1 MTKLEDVLPLT
12 PLQEGMFFH
21 AAYDD
26 DGVDVYQAQ
35 CVLALAGRLEP
46 EVLCGAA
53 ASLVRR
59 YPVLRSGFRLRK
71 TGEPIQVIYREV
83 PLNWSE
89 VDLSDLDAETR
100 DRRLGELVAAD
111 WVARFDLG
119 RPPLLRFT
127 LVKLAADEY
136 RLVLTNHHILV
147 DGWSLAVL
155 IDDLFALYAS
165 GGDPTGLPSV
175 TPYRDFLAW
184 MSEQDSAA
192 SSRAWQ
198 VALAG
203 VNRPTLV
210 APDAVL
216 GSEFPV
222 RLDIR
227 PDPEVG
233 TQLRQLVQSTGLTAN
248 TLVQAAWASVLAAIT
263 GRDDVVFGT
272 LVSGRPPEID
282 GVQKMVGMFINTV
295 PVRVRLRP
303 EASVADNLARL
314 ADEQSRLMAHQHLRL
329 TDVTRLTGLATLFDT
344 FVVFENYPVDTSARQ
359 IAPDVRLTEIT
370 GDDAAHYPLRLV
382 VRLTGERLQV
392 VLEYRRDLFDDAAA
406 HWVADAFTDSLR
418 RLIQAGERPLGRPVI
433 LADADRTTL
442 FGDLLAGSGSALTEE
457 AATPARRFR
466 DPREEILCGLA
477 ADVLRRDRV
486 LPDEN
491 FFAIGGHSLSAIQL
505 LSRTRAVF
513 GVELPVRTVFEA
525 PTVAALVARLDDAGM
540 ARPALRRMVR
550 PERIPL
556 SFAQQR
562 LWFSYQLEG
571 PSATY
576 NLPMSMRLTGEL
588 DRTALVAA
596 LGDVVGRHESLR
608 TLFVEV
614 DGMPYQRVLPQAQA
628 RPVVEFVEVAAD
640 ELAGTMLRAATTRF
654 DLANELPMRVWLF
667 ATGRNKHVLLM
678 LTHHIASDGWSAGP
692 LGRDLVAAY
701 TARRAGRRPDW
712 PELSVQY
719 ADYTLWQRE
728 LLGSE
733 SDPRSLVSTQL
744 EFWRHNLADLPSQLE
759 LPTDRPRPATPSHR
773 GDAVAFEVDAAVHR
787 GLTELARASQSS
799 MFMVVHAA
807 TAALLTCLGAGTD
820 VRLCTVVAGRND
832 QVLEEL
838 VGFFVNTLVLRTDT
852 SGDPGFRDLVGRVRK
867 ADLAAFAHQD
877 VPFQRVVAMANP
889 TRSAAQHSLFQVM
902 LVFQNNAGPTLDMPG
917 LKVAAEDFGIG
928 VSRIDLS
935 FSVAER
941 FADGTPNGI
950 HGTLDY
956 AMDLFDA
963 DTAQAIAD
971 RLARLLAQVADN
983 PDIHLGAL
991 GLLSTAERG
1000 QLVAAGED
1008 VRGEPQAT
1016 LPALFTAQAEKTP
1029 DRPAVE
1035 DGGVVVGYA
1044 ELDARANRL
1053 AHYLIGLGVGPEQV
1067 VALDLR
1073 RSVEFVVAVL
1083 AVTKAGAAYAPVD
1096 PDDPAARSDHLL
1108 ADLAPTVV
1116 LTTRSVDGPAPGGAK
1131 VVELD
1136 DLDLTGLPATEPT
1149 DADRTAPLSPAH
1161 PAYVI
1166 YTSGTTGS
1174 PRGVVITHAGLSGLA
1189 ANQREH
1195 YRITSES
1202 RVLQFVS
1209 PGFDVSIA
1217 ELTLALL
1224 SGACLV
1230 VPPRRLAGADLADEL
1245 DRLRITHVHVPPSV
1259 MLGVP
1264 TVPLPH
1270 LRAWITGA
1278 EPCPEKLI
1286 DHWSQDRLVVNA
1298 YGPAEATV
1306 DVAFAQCRPG
1316 DRTVGIGRPIRGVR
1330 TYVLDSALRPVPP
1343 GVTGELYVAGAGLA
1357 RGYHGKPALT
1367 AERFVANPFGPPGAR
1382 LYRTGDL
1389 ARWRRDGGPAATGWR
1404 LELAGRADNQVKIR
1418 GFRVELGEIEAAL
1431 GGHDRVVAAAAVVRE
1446 DRPGDRRLIAY
1457 VVPTGGPVS
1466 TGELRAHLV
1475 GRLPE
1480 YMVPSAFVTLD
1491 ALPVTPN
1498 GKLDPLRLPAP
1509 PPEARSR
1516 RQAPR
1521 SLREY
1526 VLCRL
1531 FAEVLGVPEAAPE
1544 DDFFELGGN
1553 PQLCAR
1559 LAARIRSVLGVD
1571 LSVRAVSDAPTP
1583 AGVDALLD
1591 EAGSELDPFARVLP
1605 LRAEGDLPPVFCL
1618 PQNTGMS
1625 WRYVN
1630 LLSALNPR
1638 VPVYAIQSRGLT
1650 GDGPLSTDLAEI
1662 AAELADVIR
1671 GVRQEGPYHLLGW
1684 SFGGNLV
1691 QPVAVQLQQA
1701 GQRVG
1706 LVGIMDSYPSDDP
1719 ESRVPPEDHP
1729 MMSAMVAGYAKFYD
1743 GVDDVRTAT
1752 DPAALRAQCLSYLGR
1767 GTSELRFLTVAQRS
1781 RILDVMLGNVQALLL
1796 DEEPDRYTGDVL
1808 LTAALRDR
1816 QPWMTPESW
1825 KSRVDGSIR
1834 VVEVDCRHHELMD
1847 PGPVAEVC
1855 AALDPILA
1863 EE

>member
-35 CVLALAGRLEP
+35 GVLALAGRLDP
-46 EVLCGAA
+46 EVLRAAA
-53 ASLVRR
+53 ASLIRR

-83 PLNWSE
+83 PLNWTE
-89 VDLSDLDAETR
+89 VDLSDLDAEER
-100 DRRLGELVAAD
+100 DAKLRELVAAD

-127 LVKLAADEY
+127 LVKLADEEY

-155 IDDLFALYAS
+155 IDDLFALYAG
-165 GGDPTGLPSV
+165 GGDATGLPAV
-175 TPYRDFLAW
+175 TPYRDFVTW
-184 MSEQDSAA
+184 MSGQDTAA
-192 SSRAWQ
+192 STQAWQ

-203 VNRPTLV
+203 VDRPTLV
-210 APDAVL
+210 APDAEL
-216 GSEFPV
+216 GSELPAQV
-222 RLDIR
+222 DIR
-227 PDPEVG
+227 PDAEVG

-263 GRDDVVFGT
+263 DRDDVVFGT

-329 TDVTRLTGLATLFDT
+329 TDVTRLTGLSTLFDT
-344 FVVFENYPVDTSARQ
+344 FVVFENYPVDTSARE
-359 IAPDVRLTEIT
+359 IAPGVRLTEIT

-382 VRLTGERLQV
+382 VRLTGERLQI
-392 VLEYRRDLFDDAAA
+392 VLEYRHDLFGEAAVR
-406 HWVADAFTDSLR
+406 WVADAFSDALR
-418 RLIQAGERPLGRPVI
+418 GLIQAGERPLGRAVA
-433 LADADRTTL
+433 LADADRATL
-442 FGDLLAGSGSALTEE
+442 FGDLLAGSVPAPADALV
-457 AATPARRFR
+457 RRLR
-466 DPREEILCGLA
+466 DPREEILCGLM

-491 FFAIGGHSLSAIQL
+491 FFDIGGHSLSAIQL

-540 ARPALRRMVR
+540 ARPPLRRTAR
-550 PERIPL
+550 PDRVPL

-562 LWFSYQLEG
+562 LWFSFQMEG

-588 DRTALVAA
+588 DRAALVAA

-614 DGMPYQRVLPQAQA
+614 DGSPYQKVLPQAMA
-628 RPVVEFVEVAAD
+628 RPVVEFVEVTAD
-640 ELAGTMLRAATTRF
+640 ELPAAMLRAATTTF
-654 DLANELPMRVWLF
+654 DLTTELPVRAWLF
-667 ATGRNKHVLLM
+667 ATGPDEHVLLM

-712 PELSVQY
+712 QDLPVHY

-744 EFWRHNLADLPSQLE
+744 EFWRDNLAELPSQLE
-759 LPTDRPRPATPSHR
+759 LPTDRPRPATPSNR
-773 GDAVAFEVDAAVHR
+773 GDVVSFEVDAAAHR
-787 GLTELARASQSS
+787 GLADLARASQSS

-807 TAALLTCLGAGTD
+807 TAALLTHLGAGTD
-820 VRLCTVVAGRND
+820 VRLCTVVAGRSD
-832 QVLEEL
+832 QVLEDL

-852 SGDPGFRDLVGRVRK
+852 SGEPSFRDLVGRVRK

-889 TRSAAQHSLFQVM
+889 TRSAAQHHSLFQVM
-902 LVFQNNAGPTLDMPG
+902 LVFQNNAGPTLDMPD
-917 LKVAAEDFGIG
+917 LKVAAEDFSIG
-928 VSRIDLS
+928 ASRIDLS
-935 FSVAER
+935 FSVGER
-941 FADGTPNGI
+941 FTDGAPDGI

-956 AMDLFDA
+956 ALDLFDA

-971 RLARLLAQVADN
+971 RLGRLLAQVAGD
-983 PDIHLGAL
+983 PDLRLGAL
-991 GLLSTAERG
+991 DLLSATERAE
-1000 QLVAAGED
+1000 LVAAD
-1008 VRGEPQAT
+1008 VSTEPQAT
-1016 LPALFTAQAEKTP
+1016 LPALFAAQAGKTP

-1035 DGGVVVGYA
+1035 AGGVAVSYA

-1053 AHYLIGLGVGPEQV
+1053 AHHLIGQGVGPEQV
-1067 VALDLR
+1067 VALDLP
-1073 RSVEFVVAVL
+1073 RSAEFVVAAL
-1083 AVTKAGAAYAPVD
+1083 AVTKAGAAYARA
-1096 PDDPAARSDHLL
+1096 DDLPAG
-1108 ADLAPTVV
+1108 LAPAVV
-1116 LTTRSVDGPAPGGAK
+1116 LTGG
-1131 VVELD
+1131 
-1136 DLDLTGLPATEPT
+1136 LDLTGLPGTEPT
-1149 DADRTAPLSPAH
+1149 DADRTAPLSPDH
-1161 PAYVI
+1161 PAYVVR
-1166 YTSGTTGS
+1166 TSAAT
-1174 PRGVVITHAGLSGLA
+1174 VVTHAGLSGLA

-1195 YRITSES
+1195 YQVTPES
-1202 RVLQFVS
+1202 RVLGYDLSV
-1209 PGFDVSIA
+1209 A

-1230 VPPRRLAGADLADEL
+1230 VPPDRPTGAELASEL
-1245 DRLRITHVHVPPSV
+1245 DRLRITHAQVPPAV
-1259 MLGVP
+1259 LLGVP
-1264 TVPLPH
+1264 AVPLPH

-1278 EPCPEKLI
+1278 EPYLEKLA
-1286 DHWSQDRLVVNA
+1286 DRWSQDRLVVNA

-1306 DVAFAQCRPG
+1306 DVTFAQRQPG
-1316 DRTVGIGRPIRGVR
+1316 AS
-1330 TYVLDSALRPVPP
+1330 TYVLDAALRPVPP
-1343 GVTGELYVAGAGLA
+1343 GVTGELYVAGTGLA
-1357 RGYHGKPALT
+1357 RGYHGRPALT
-1367 AERFVANPFGPPGAR
+1367 AERFVANPFGTPGAR

-1389 ARWRRDGGPAATGWR
+1389 ARWRRDAGEWR
-1404 LELAGRADNQVKIR
+1404 LELVGRADDQV
-1418 GFRVELGEIEAAL
+1418 VEAAL
-1431 GGHDRVVAAAAVVRE
+1431 RGHERLAAAAVVVRE
-1446 DRPGDRRLIAY
+1446 DQRLVAY
-1457 VVPTGGPVS
+1457 VVPGGEPVS
-1466 TGELRAHLV
+1466 AGELREYLS
-1475 GRLPE
+1475 GQLPE
-1480 YMVPSAFVTLD
+1480 HMVPSAFVTLD
-1491 ALPVTPN
+1491 ALPLTPG
-1498 GKLDPLRLPAP
+1498 GKLDTARL
-1509 PPEARSR
+1509 PEARSR
-1516 RQAPR
+1516 RQAPKT
-1521 SLREY
+1521 LREY

-1531 FAEVLGVPEAAPE
+1531 FAEVLGLPETAPE
-1544 DDFFELGGN
+1544 DDFFELGGT
-1553 PQLCAR
+1553 PQLAAR
-1559 LAARIRSVLGVD
+1559 LAARLRSVLGVELSARD
-1571 LSVRAVSDAPTP
+1571 LSGAPTP

-1630 LLSALNPR
+1630 LLSALDPR
-1638 VPVYAIQSRGLT
+1638 VPVYAIQSQGLT
-1650 GDGPLSTDLAEI
+1650 GDGPQTNDLAEI
-1662 AAELADVIR
+1662 AAELAEVIR
-1671 GVRQEGPYHLLGW
+1671 GVRPEGPYHLLGW

-1691 QPVAVQLQQA
+1691 QPVAVQLQRA
-1701 GQRVG
+1701 GQEVG

-1719 ESRVPPEDHP
+1719 ESRVPPEDMP
-1729 MMSAMVAGYAKFYD
+1729 MMTAMVAGYAKFYD
-1743 GVDDVRTAT
+1743 GVDDVKTAT

-1767 GTSELRFLTVAQRS
+1767 GTSELRFLTVEQRS
-1781 RILDVMLGNVQALLL
+1781 RILDVMLSNVQALLL

-1808 LTAALRDR
+1808 LIAALRDL

-1825 KSRVDGSIR
+1825 KSRVDGSIQ
-1834 VVEVDCRHHELMD
+1834 VVEIDCRHHELMD

-1855 AALDPILA
+1855 AALALG
-1863 EE
+1863 

>member
-1 MTKLEDVLPLT
+1 VTKLEDVLPLT

-21 AAYDD
+21 ASYDD

-46 EVLCGAA
+46 EVLRTAA

-83 PLNWSE
+83 PLAWSE
-89 VDLSDLDAETR
+89 VDLSTLGADER
-100 DRRLGELVAAD
+100 DKELGELLATD

-127 LVKLAADEY
+127 LVKIAADDY
-136 RLVLTNHHILV
+136 RLVMTNHHILI
-147 DGWSLAVL
+147 DGWSLAVM

-165 GGDPTGLPSV
+165 GGDPAGLPKV
-175 TPYRDFLAW
+175 TPYRDFVTW
-184 MSEQDSAA
+184 MSKQDSAA
-192 SSRAWQ
+192 SLRVWQ

-203 VNRPTLV
+203 VDQPTLV

-216 GSEFPV
+216 GSELPARTDV
-222 RLDIR
+222 EV
-227 PDPEVG
+227 DPELG
-233 TQLRQLVQSTGLTAN
+233 AQLKQLVQSTGLTAN
-248 TLVQAAWASVLAAIT
+248 VLVQAAWASVLAAIT

-282 GVQKMVGMFINTV
+282 GVRTMVGMFINTV

-303 EASVADNLARL
+303 EASAADNLARL

-344 FVVFENYPVDTSARQ
+344 FVVFENYPVDLSARE
-359 IAPDVRLTEIT
+359 IAPDVRLTKIT
-370 GDDAAHYPLRLV
+370 GDDAAHYPFRLV

-406 HWVADAFTDSLR
+406 QWVADAFAGALRSL
-418 RLIQAGERPLGRPVI
+418 IHAADTPLGRPVT
-433 LADADRTTL
+433 LSEADRVTL
-442 FGDLLAGSGSALTEE
+442 FGDLLAGFVPEALTDD
-457 AATPARRFR
+457 APAPARRIR
-466 DPREEILCGLA
+466 DPREEILCGLV

-486 LPDEN
+486 EPDEN
-491 FFAIGGHSLSAIQL
+491 FFAIGGHSLSAIRL
-505 LSRTRAVF
+505 LSRMRAVF
-513 GVELPVRTVFEA
+513 GVELPVRAIFEA
-525 PTVAALVARLDDAGM
+525 PTVAGLVARLDGAGL
-540 ARPALRRMVR
+540 ARPALRRGTR
-550 PERIPL
+550 PARIPL

-562 LWFSYQLEG
+562 LWFTQQLEG

-576 NLPMSMRLTGEL
+576 NLPMSVRLTGEL
-588 DRTALVAA
+588 DRAALEAA

-614 DGMPYQRVLPQAQA
+614 DGMPYQRVLPPAQA
-628 RPVVEFVEVAAD
+628 CPVFEFVEVAGD
-640 ELAGTMLRAATTRF
+640 ELADTMLRAATTTF
-654 DLANELPMRVWLF
+654 DLATELPVRAWLF
-667 ATGRNKHVLLM
+667 ATGPREHVLLM

-712 PELSVQY
+712 PELPVHY

-733 SDPRSLVSTQL
+733 SDPDSLVSTQL
-744 EFWRHNLADLPSQLE
+744 EFWRHTLADLPSQLE
-759 LPTDRPRPATPSHR
+759 LPIDRPRPATPSHR
-773 GDAVAFEVDAAVHR
+773 GDVVTFEVDAAVHR
-787 GLTELARASQSS
+787 GLADLARASQSS

-807 TAALLTCLGAGTD
+807 IAALLTWLGAGTD
-820 VRLCTVVAGRND
+820 VRLCTTVAGRND
-832 QVLEEL
+832 QVLEDL
-838 VGFFVNTLVLRTDT
+838 VGFFVNILVLRTDT
-852 SGDPGFRDLVGRVRK
+852 SGEPSFRDLVGRVRQ

-889 TRSAAQHSLFQVM
+889 TRSATAHALYQVM

-917 LKVAAEDFGIG
+917 LSMAAEDFGIG
-928 VSRIDLS
+928 AARIDLS

-941 FADGTPNGI
+941 FADGAPNGI
-950 HGTLDY
+950 HGMLDY
-956 AMDLFDA
+956 ATDLFDA

-983 PDIHLGAL
+983 PDIHLGGL
-991 GLLSTAERG
+991 DLLSATERG
-1000 QLVAAGED
+1000 QLVATGED
-1008 VRGEPQAT
+1008 MEAEPPAT
-1016 LPALFTAQAEKTP
+1016 LPALFTAQAERTP

-1035 DGGVVVGYA
+1035 DGGVTVSYA

-1053 AHYLIGLGVGPEQV
+1053 AHHLIGLGVGPEQV
-1067 VALDLR
+1067 VALALR
-1073 RSVEFVVAVL
+1073 RSAEFVVAVL

-1096 PDDPAARSDHLL
+1096 LDDTAVRVDHLL

-1116 LTTRSVDGPAPGGAK
+1116 LTTRSVGGLPAGGGK

-1149 DADRTAPLSPAH
+1149 DADRSAPLRPAH

-1166 YTSGTTGS
+1166 HTSGTTGS
-1174 PRGVVITHAGLSGLA
+1174 SRGVVVTHAGLSGLA
-1189 ANQREH
+1189 ANQRAH
-1195 YRITSES
+1195 YEITPES

-1209 PGFDVSIA
+1209 LGFDVSVA

-1230 VPPRRLAGADLADEL
+1230 VPQRRLAGADLAGEL

-1264 TVPLPH
+1264 RVPLPH
-1270 LRAWITGA
+1270 LEAWITGA

-1286 DHWSQDRLVVNA
+1286 DHWSRDRLVVNA
-1298 YGPAEATV
+1298 YGAAEATV
-1306 DVAFAQCRPG
+1306 DVTFTQHRPG
-1316 DRTVGIGRPIRGVR
+1316 DRSPGIGRPIRGAR
-1330 TYVLDSALRPVPP
+1330 TYVLDAALRPVPP
-1343 GVTGELYVAGAGLA
+1343 GVTGELYVAGSGLA
-1357 RGYHGKPALT
+1357 RGYLGRPALT
-1367 AERFVANPFGPPGAR
+1367 AERFVANPFGPAGTR

-1389 ARWRRDGGPAATGWR
+1389 ARWRRDVGSAATRWR
-1404 LELAGRADNQVKIR
+1404 LDLVGRADNQVKIR
-1418 GFRVELGEIEAAL
+1418 GFRVELGEVEAVL
-1431 GGHDRVVAAAAVVRE
+1431 RGHDRVAAAAAVVRE
-1446 DRPGDRRLIAY
+1446 DRRLVAY
-1457 VVPTGGPVS
+1457 VVPAGEPAPE
-1466 TGELRAHLV
+1466 GELRGYLA

-1480 YMVPSAFVTLD
+1480 YMVPTVFVTL
-1491 ALPVTPN
+1491 AELPLTPN
-1498 GKLDPLRLPAP
+1498 GKVDPARLPAP
-1509 PPEARSR
+1509 RPEARPR

-1531 FAEVLGVPEAAPE
+1531 FAEVLGVLETAPE

-1559 LAARIRSVLGVD
+1559 LAARVRSALGGD
-1571 LSVRAVSDAPTP
+1571 LTVRAVSDAPTP

-1591 EAGSELDPFARVLP
+1591 NAGSELDTFGRILP
-1605 LRAEGDLPPVFCL
+1605 LRAQGDLPPVFCL

-1638 VPVYAIQSRGLT
+1638 VPVYAIQSQGLT
-1650 GDGPLSTDLAEI
+1650 GDGPLPTSLVEI
-1662 AAELADVIR
+1662 AAELADIIR
-1671 GVRQEGPYHLLGW
+1671 GVRPEGPYHLIGW

-1706 LVGIMDSYPSDDP
+1706 LVGIIDSYPSDDP
-1719 ESRVPPEDHP
+1719 ESRVPPDHHA

-1743 GVDDVRTAT
+1743 GIDDVQTAA
-1752 DPAALRAQCLSYLGR
+1752 DLAALRAQCLSYLGR

-1781 RILDVMLGNVQALLL
+1781 RILDIMLSNVQALLL
-1796 DEEPDRYTGDVL
+1796 EEEPARYAGDVL
-1808 LTAALRDR
+1808 LVTARRDR
-1816 QPWMTPESW
+1816 KPWMTPESW

-1834 VVEVDCRHHELMD
+1834 VTEVDCRHHELMD

-1855 AALDPILA
+1855 AALTPILT

>member
-46 EVLCGAA
+46 EVLRSAA

-71 TGEPIQVIYREV
+71 TGEPIQVVYREV

-89 VDLSDLDAETR
+89 VDLSDLDAEVR

-175 TPYRDFLAW
+175 TPYRNFLTW
-184 MSEQDSAA
+184 MSGQDSAA

-203 VNRPTLV
+203 VDRPTLV

-216 GSEFPV
+216 GSELPAW
-222 RLDIR
+222 LDVR

-263 GRDDVVFGT
+263 GRDDVMFGT

-303 EASVADNLARL
+303 EVSVADNLARL

-329 TDVTRLTGLATLFDT
+329 TDVTRQTGLATLFDT
-344 FVVFENYPVDTSARQ
+344 FVVFENYPLDTSARQ
-359 IAPDVRLTEIT
+359 VAPGVRLTEIT
-370 GDDAAHYPLRLV
+370 GDDAAHYPLRLM

-392 VLEYRRDLFDDAAA
+392 VLEYRQDLFDDAAA
-406 HWVADAFTDSLR
+406 HWVADAFTDALR
-418 RLIQAGERPLGRPVI
+418 CLIQAGERPLGRPVT
-433 LADADRTTL
+433 LADADRVTL
-442 FGDLLAGSGSALTEE
+442 FGDLLAGSAPALTDD
-457 AATPARRFR
+457 AATPARRLR

-540 ARPALRRMVR
+540 ARPALRRTAR
-550 PERIPL
+550 PDRIPL

-562 LWFSYQLEG
+562 LWFTCQLEG

-588 DRTALVAA
+588 DRAALVAA

-640 ELAGTMLRAATTRF
+640 ELADTMLRAATTRF
-654 DLANELPMRVWLF
+654 DLATELPVRAWLF
-667 ATGRNKHVLLM
+667 ATGRHEHVLLM

-712 PELSVQY
+712 PDLPVQY

-744 EFWRHNLADLPSQLE
+744 EFWRHNLAGLPSQLD

-773 GDAVAFEVDAAVHR
+773 GDVVAFEVDAAVHR
-787 GLTELARASQSS
+787 GLADLARASQSS

-807 TAALLTCLGAGTD
+807 TAALLTWLGAGTD
-820 VRLCTVVAGRND
+820 VRLCTVAAGRND
-832 QVLEEL
+832 QVLEDL

-852 SGDPGFRDLVGRVRK
+852 SGEPSFRDLVGRVRK

-889 TRSAAQHSLFQVM
+889 TRSAARHSLFQVM

-917 LKVAAEDFGIG
+917 LKVAAEDFDIG
-928 VSRIDLS
+928 ASRIDLS

-941 FADGTPNGI
+941 FADGAPNGI

-971 RLARLLAQVADN
+971 RLARLLAQVAGN

-991 GLLSTAERG
+991 DLLSAKERG

-1008 VRGEPQAT
+1008 VKVEPQAT

-1035 DGGVVVGYA
+1035 DGGAAVGYA

-1067 VALDLR
+1067 VALALR

-1096 PDDPAARSDHLL
+1096 PDDPAARSDYLL

-1116 LTTRSVDGPAPGGAK
+1116 LTTRSIDGPTPGGAK

-1174 PRGVVITHAGLSGLA
+1174 PRGVVVTHAGLPGLA

-1195 YRITSES
+1195 YRITPES

-1209 PGFDVSIA
+1209 PGFGVSVA

-1230 VPPRRLAGADLADEL
+1230 VPPRRPAGADLAGEL

-1306 DVAFAQCRPG
+1306 DVTFAQCRPG
-1316 DRTVGIGRPIRGVR
+1316 DRTVGIGRPIHGVR

-1357 RGYHGKPALT
+1357 RGYHGRPALT

-1389 ARWRRDGGPAATGWR
+1389 ARWRRDVGPAATGWR
-1404 LELAGRADNQVKIR
+1404 LDLVGRADNQ
-1418 GFRVELGEIEAAL
+1418 A
-1431 GGHDRVVAAAAVVRE
+1431 
-1446 DRPGDRRLIAY
+1446 
-1457 VVPTGGPVS
+1457 
-1466 TGELRAHLV
+1466 
-1475 GRLPE
+1475 
-1480 YMVPSAFVTLD
+1480 
-1491 ALPVTPN
+1491 
-1498 GKLDPLRLPAP
+1498 RLPAP

-1531 FAEVLGVPEAAPE
+1531 FAEVLGVSETTPE

-1553 PQLCAR
+1553 PQLCVR
-1559 LAARIRSVLGVD
+1559 LAAQIRSVLGVD

-1591 EAGSELDPFARVLP
+1591 DAGSELDPFARVLP

-1638 VPVYAIQSRGLT
+1638 VPVYAIQSQGLT
-1650 GDGPLSTDLAEI
+1650 GDGPLPTDLAEL

-1671 GVRQEGPYHLLGW
+1671 SVRPEGPYHLLGW

-1691 QPVAVQLQQA
+1691 QPVAVQLQRA

-1719 ESRVPPEDHP
+1719 ESRVPPQDHP

-1743 GVDDVRTAT
+1743 GIDDVQTAT
-1752 DPAALRAQCLSYLGR
+1752 DPAALRVQCLSYLGR

-1781 RILDVMLGNVQALLL
+1781 RILDVMLSNVQALLL

-1808 LTAALRDR
+1808 LIAALRDR

-1825 KSRVDGSIR
+1825 KSRVDGSIQ
-1834 VVEVDCRHHELMD
+1834 VIEVDCRHHELMD

-1855 AALDPILA
+1855 AALAPILA

>member
-1 MTKLEDVLPLT
+1 MTKLEDILPLT

-35 CVLALAGRLEP
+35 AVLALAGRLNP
-46 EVLCGAA
+46 EVLRDAA
-53 ASLVRR
+53 AALVRR
-59 YPVLRSGFRLRK
+59 YPVLRSGFRQRK

-89 VDLSDLDAETR
+89 MDLSDLEAEER
-100 DRRLGELVAAD
+100 DLRLSELVAAD

-119 RPPLLRFT
+119 RPPLMRFT

-155 IDDLFALYAS
+155 IDDLFTLYAS
-165 GGDPTGLPSV
+165 GGDPSGLPAI
-175 TPYRDFLAW
+175 TPYRNFLTW
-184 MSEQDSAA
+184 MSTQDSAA
-192 SSRAWQ
+192 STQAWQ

-203 VNRPTLV
+203 VDRPTLV
-210 APDAVL
+210 APDAAL
-216 GSEFPV
+216 GSELPAQ
-222 RLDIR
+222 LDVR

-233 TQLRQLVQSTGLTAN
+233 ARLRQLVQSTGLTAN

-282 GVQKMVGMFINTV
+282 GVRKMVGMFINTV

-314 ADEQSRLMAHQHLRL
+314 ADEQTRLIAHQHLRL
-329 TDVTRLTGLATLFDT
+329 TDVTRQTGLTTLFDT
-344 FVVFENYPVDTSARQ
+344 FVVFENYPVDTSARE
-359 IAPDVRLTEIT
+359 IAPGVRLTEIT

-392 VLEYRRDLFDDAAA
+392 VLEYRQDLLNEAAA
-406 HWVADAFTDSLR
+406 RWVADAFSDALHC
-418 RLIQAGERPLGRPVI
+418 LIQAGERPLGRPVT
-433 LADADRTTL
+433 LADAERVIL
-442 FGDLLAGSGSALTEE
+442 FGDLLAGPAPAPAD
-457 AATPARRFR
+457 AAAVPARLVR

-491 FFAIGGHSLSAIQL
+491 FFDIGGHSLSAIQL

-513 GVELPVRTVFEA
+513 GVELPVRSVFEA
-525 PTVAALVARLDDAGM
+525 PTIAALVARLDDAGL
-540 ARPALRRMVR
+540 ARPALRRTAR
-550 PERIPL
+550 PDQIPL

-562 LWFSYQLEG
+562 LWFAAQLEG
-571 PSATY
+571 PGATY

-588 DRTALVAA
+588 DRAALVAA
-596 LGDVVGRHESLR
+596 LVDVVGRHESLR

-614 DGMPYQRVLPQAQA
+614 DGMPYQQVLPPAQA
-628 RPVVEFVEVAAD
+628 RPVVEYAEVAAD
-640 ELAGTMLRAATTRF
+640 ELDDAMLRAATTTF
-654 DLANELPMRVWLF
+654 DLATELPVRAWLF
-667 ATGRNKHVLLM
+667 ATGPQEHVLLM
-678 LTHHIASDGWSAGP
+678 LTHHIVSDGWSAAP
-692 LGRDLVAAY
+692 LGRDLAAAY

-712 PELSVQY
+712 QDLPVQY
-719 ADYTLWQRE
+719 ADYTQWQRE
-728 LLGSE
+728 LLGAE

-744 EFWRHNLADLPSQLE
+744 EFWRHNLAGLPSQLQ
-759 LPTDRPRPATPSHR
+759 LPTDRPRPATSSHR
-773 GDAVAFEVDAAVHR
+773 GDVVSFEMDAAAHR
-787 GLTELARASQSS
+787 GLADLARATQSS

-807 TAALLTCLGAGTD
+807 TAALLTWLGAGTD

-832 QVLEEL
+832 QVLEDL

-852 SGDPGFRDLVGRVRK
+852 SGEPSFRDLVGRVRK

-877 VPFQRVVAMANP
+877 VPFQRVVAMAKP
-889 TRSAAQHSLFQVM
+889 ARSTEQHSLFQVM
-902 LVFQNNAGPTLDMPG
+902 LVFQNNAGPTLNMPG
-917 LKVAAEDFGIG
+917 LKVAAEDVSIG
-928 VSRIDLS
+928 ASRIDLS

-941 FADGTPNGI
+941 FADGAPSGI
-950 HGTLDY
+950 RGTLDY

-971 RLARLLAQVADN
+971 RLARLLAQVADD
-983 PDIHLGAL
+983 PDLRLGAL
-991 GLLSTAERG
+991 DLLSATERG
-1000 QLVAAGED
+1000 QLVPAGEA
-1008 VRGEPQAT
+1008 VEAEPQAT

-1035 DGGVVVGYA
+1035 AGGVAVSYA

-1053 AHYLIGLGVGPEQV
+1053 AHHLIGLGVGPEQV
-1067 VALDLR
+1067 VALALR

-1083 AVTKAGAAYAPVD
+1083 AVTKAGAAYAPID
-1096 PDDPAARSDHLL
+1096 LDDPATRSDYLL

-1116 LTTRSVDGPAPGGAK
+1116 LTNRSAGLSHGGAK

-1136 DLDLTGLPATEPT
+1136 DLDLTGLPVTEPT

-1166 YTSGTTGS
+1166 YMSGTAGS
-1174 PRGVVITHAGLSGLA
+1174 PRGVVVTHAGLSGLA

-1195 YRITSES
+1195 YRITPES
-1202 RVLQFVS
+1202 RVLPFVS

-1230 VPPRRLAGADLADEL
+1230 VTPHQLAGADLASEL
-1245 DRLRITHVHVPPSV
+1245 NRLRITHAQVPPSV

-1278 EPCPEKLI
+1278 EPCPDKLI
-1286 DHWSQDRLVVNA
+1286 DHWAQDRLVVNA
-1298 YGPAEATV
+1298 YGPAETTV
-1306 DVAFAQCRPG
+1306 DATFARCEPG
-1316 DRTVGIGRPIRGVR
+1316 DRTTGIGRPIHGVR
-1330 TYVLDSALRPVPP
+1330 TYVLDAAMRPVPP

-1357 RGYHGKPALT
+1357 RGYHGRPALT
-1367 AERFVANPFGPPGAR
+1367 AERFVASPFGPPGGR

-1389 ARWRRDGGPAATGWR
+1389 ARWRRAAQGWR
-1404 LELAGRADNQVKIR
+1404 LDLAGHADNQLRIR
-1418 GFRVELGEIEAAL
+1418 GFRVEVGEVEVAL
-1431 GGHDRVVAAAAVVRE
+1431 RGHERVAAAAAVVRG
-1446 DRPGDRRLIAY
+1446 DRHGDRRLVAY
-1457 VVPTGGPVS
+1457 VVPSGEPVS
-1466 TGELRAHLV
+1466 TGELRGYLA
-1475 GRLPE
+1475 GQLPE
-1480 YMVPSAFVTLD
+1480 YMVPSVFVTLD
-1491 ALPVTPN
+1491 ALPVTPG
-1498 GKLDPLRLPAP
+1498 GKLDPARLPAP
-1509 PPEARSR
+1509 PPEARWR
-1516 RQAPR
+1516 RQAPKT
-1521 SLREY
+1521 LREY

-1531 FAEVLGVPEAAPE
+1531 FAEALGAPETAPE
-1544 DDFFELGGN
+1544 DDFFELGGD
-1553 PQLCAR
+1553 PQTCAK

-1571 LSVRAVSDAPTP
+1571 LSVRALSDAPTP

-1591 EAGSELDPFARVLP
+1591 DAGSALDPFARVLP

-1630 LLSALNPR
+1630 LLSALDPR
-1638 VPVYAIQSRGLT
+1638 VPVYAIQSKGLT
-1650 GDGPLSTDLAEI
+1650 GDGPLPTDIAEI

-1671 GVRQEGPYHLLGW
+1671 GVRPEGPYHLLGW

-1691 QPVAVQLQQA
+1691 QPVAVQLRKA
-1701 GQRVG
+1701 GQQVG

-1719 ESRVPPEDHP
+1719 ESRVPPEDLP
-1729 MMSAMVAGYAKFYD
+1729 MMTAMVAGYAKFYD
-1743 GVDDVRTAT
+1743 GIDDVEMAT
-1752 DPAALRAQCLSYLGR
+1752 DPAALREQCLSYLGR
-1767 GTSELRFLTVAQRS
+1767 GTSELRFLTVARRS
-1781 RILDVMLGNVQALLL
+1781 RILDVMLSNVQALLR
-1796 DEEPDRYTGDVL
+1796 DEEPDRYPGDVL
-1808 LTAALRDR
+1808 LIAALRDR

-1825 KSRVDGSIR
+1825 KSRVDGEIQ
-1834 VVEVDCRHHELMD
+1834 VVEVDCRHHELID

-1855 AALDPILA
+1855 GALAPIL
-1863 EE
+1863 ER

>member
-1 MTKLEDVLPLT
+1 MSKLEDILPLT

-35 CVLALAGRLEP
+35 GVLALAGRLEP
-46 EVLCGAA
+46 EVLRTAA

-83 PLNWSE
+83 PLNFSE
-89 VDLSDLDAETR
+89 VDLSDLDDQVRERKLA
-100 DRRLGELVAAD
+100 ELVAAD

-127 LVKLAADEY
+127 LIKLAADEY

-165 GGDPTGLPSV
+165 GGDAAGLPPI
-175 TPYRDFLAW
+175 TPYRNFVTW

-192 SSRAWQ
+192 SSQAWQ

-203 VNRPTLV
+203 VDRPTLV
-210 APDAVL
+210 ASDAAL
-216 GSEFPV
+216 GAELPAQ
-222 RLDIR
+222 LDIR

-233 TQLRQLVQSTGLTAN
+233 TQLRRLVQSTGLTAN
-248 TLVQAAWASVLAAIT
+248 TLVQAAWASVLTAVT

-282 GVQKMVGMFINTV
+282 GVRKMVGMFINTV

-303 EASVADNLARL
+303 EVSAADNLARL

-329 TDVTRLTGLATLFDT
+329 TDVTRDTGLTTLFDT
-344 FVVFENYPVDTSARQ
+344 FVVFENYPVDTSARE
-359 IAPDVRLTEIT
+359 IAPGVRLTEIT

-382 VRLTGERLQV
+382 VRLTGERLQI
-392 VLEYRRDLFDDAAA
+392 VLEYRRDLFDEAAA
-406 HWVADAFTDSLR
+406 HWVADAFTVALR
-418 RLIQAGERPLGRPVI
+418 CLILLGERPLGRPVT
-433 LADADRTTL
+433 LDDADRATL
-442 FGDLLAGSGSALTEE
+442 FGDLLAGSAPAATED
-457 AATPARRFR
+457 AATPARRLR
-466 DPREEILCGLA
+466 DPREEILCGLV

-486 LPDEN
+486 GPDEN

-540 ARPALRRMVR
+540 ARPALRRTAR
-550 PERIPL
+550 PDRIPL

-562 LWFSYQLEG
+562 LWFTCQLEG

-588 DRTALVAA
+588 DRAALVAA

-614 DGMPYQRVLPQAQA
+614 EGMPYQRVLPQAQA
-628 RPVVEFVEVAAD
+628 RPVVEFVEVAPD
-640 ELAGTMLRAATTRF
+640 ELADTMLRAATTTF
-654 DLANELPMRVWLF
+654 DLATELPVRAWLF
-667 ATGRNKHVLLM
+667 ATGEHEHVLLM

-701 TARRAGRRPDW
+701 TARRAGRRPEW
-712 PELSVQY
+712 PDLPVQY

-759 LPTDRPRPATPSHR
+759 LPTDRPRPAKPSHR
-773 GDAVAFEVDAAVHR
+773 GDVVAFEVDAAVHR
-787 GLTELARASQSS
+787 GLADLARASQSS

-807 TAALLTCLGAGTD
+807 TAALLTWLGAGTD

-832 QVLEEL
+832 QVLEDL

-852 SGDPGFRDLVGRVRK
+852 SGEPSFRDLVGRVRK

-902 LVFQNNAGPTLDMPG
+902 LVFQNNAGPTLDLPG

-928 VSRIDLS
+928 ASRIDLS

-941 FADGTPNGI
+941 FADGAPNGI

-971 RLARLLAQVADN
+971 RLARLLTQVAGD
-983 PDIHLGAL
+983 PDIRLGAL
-991 GLLSTAERG
+991 DLLSASERDH
-1000 QLVAAGED
+1000 LVAAGVD
-1008 VRGEPQAT
+1008 VEAEPPAT

-1035 DGGVVVGYA
+1035 DGGVTVSYA

-1053 AHYLIGLGVGPEQV
+1053 AHHLIGLGVGPEQV
-1067 VALDLR
+1067 VALALR

-1083 AVTKAGAAYAPVD
+1083 AVTKAGAAYALVD
-1096 PDDPAARSDHLL
+1096 PDDLAARSEYL
-1108 ADLAPTVV
+1108 DLAPTAVV
-1116 LTTRSVDGPAPGGAK
+1116 TTRSVDGPAPGGAR

-1136 DLDLTGLPATEPT
+1136 DLELTGLPATEPT
-1149 DADRTAPLSPAH
+1149 DADRVAPLSPAH
-1161 PAYVI
+1161 PAYV
-1166 YTSGTTGS
+1166 TSASGS
-1174 PRGVVITHAGLSGLA
+1174 PRGVVVTHAGLASLA
-1189 ANQREH
+1189 V
-1195 YRITSES
+1195 TSDS
-1202 RVLQFVS
+1202 RVFPFVS
-1209 PGFDVSIA
+1209 PGFDVFVA

-1224 SGACLV
+1224 FGDCLV
-1230 VPPRRLAGADLADEL
+1230 VSPRQPAGE
-1245 DRLRITHVHVPPSV
+1245 
-1259 MLGVP
+1259 
-1264 TVPLPH
+1264 
-1270 LRAWITGA
+1270 
-1278 EPCPEKLI
+1278 
-1286 DHWSQDRLVVNA
+1286 
-1298 YGPAEATV
+1298 
-1306 DVAFAQCRPG
+1306 
-1316 DRTVGIGRPIRGVR
+1316 GIGTPIHGVR
-1330 TYVLDSALRPVPP
+1330 TYVLDPALRPVPP
-1343 GVTGELYVAGAGLA
+1343 GVTGELYVAGAALA
-1357 RGYHGKPALT
+1357 RGYHGRPALT

-1382 LYRTGDL
+1382 LYRTGEL
-1389 ARWRRDGGPAATGWR
+1389 ARWRRDVGAGGWR
-1404 LELAGRADNQVKIR
+1404 LDLLGRGAN
-1418 GFRVELGEIEAAL
+1418 
-1431 GGHDRVVAAAAVVRE
+1431 E
-1446 DRPGDRRLIAY
+1446 DPARL
-1457 VVPTGGPVS
+1457 S
-1466 TGELRAHLV
+1466 
-1475 GRLPE
+1475 
-1480 YMVPSAFVTLD
+1480 
-1491 ALPVTPN
+1491 
-1498 GKLDPLRLPAP
+1498 AP
-1509 PPEARSR
+1509 PSEARSR

-1521 SLREY
+1521 NLREY

-1531 FAEVLGVPEAAPE
+1531 FAEVLGVPGTAPE

-1571 LSVRAVSDAPTP
+1571 LTVRAVSDAPTP
-1583 AGVDALLD
+1583 AGVDALLS

-1638 VPVYAIQSRGLT
+1638 VPVYAIQSQGLT
-1650 GDGPLSTDLAEI
+1650 GDGPLSNDLAEI

-1671 GVRQEGPYHLLGW
+1671 GIRPEGPYHLLGW

-1691 QPVAVQLQQA
+1691 QPVAVQLQRA
-1701 GQRVG
+1701 GDQVG

-1719 ESRVPPEDHP
+1719 ESRVPAEDFP
-1729 MMSAMVAGYAKFYD
+1729 MLSAMVAGYAKFYD
-1743 GVDDVRTAT
+1743 GIDDVQTAT

-1781 RILDVMLGNVQALLL
+1781 RVLDLMLSNVQAMLL
-1796 DEEPDRYTGDVL
+1796 DEEPDRYSGDVL
-1808 LTAALRDR
+1808 LVAALRDR

-1825 KSRVDGSIR
+1825 KSRVDGSIQ
-1834 VVEVDCRHHELMD
+1834 VVEVDCRHHELID

-1855 AALDPILA
+1855 AALAPILA
-1863 EE
+1863 ED